1 MLKRGFD
8 ILSAAS
14 VMIVS
19 SPVWLVIAI
28 LIKAHD
34 GGPVFYRQ
42 IRTGLG
48 GRTFG
53 ILKFRSMVQNADMI
67 GGYSTA
73 DNDSR
78 ITPIGRFIRRTS
90 LDELPQLF
98 NVLRGD
104 MSVVGPRPDVPEQR
118 SLYSAEEFDKRNRVR
133 PGITGLAQATMRSTA
148 TPEERKR
155 LDLEYVDQAS
165 LLLDMKILA
174 LTVRQVLT
182 KGGN

>member
-1 MLKRGFD
+1 MLKRCFD
-8 ILSAAS
+8 ILSAAC
-14 VMIVS
+14 VLIVS
-19 SPVWLVIAI
+19 TPVWLVIAI
-28 LIKAHD
+28 LIKIHD

-42 IRTGLG
+42 MRTGLG

-53 ILKFRSMVQNADMI
+53 ILKFRSMVQDADKI
-67 GGYSTA
+67 GGYSTM
-73 DNDSR
+73 DDDFR
-78 ITPIGRFIRRTS
+78 ITPIGKFIRRTS

-118 SLYSAEEFDKRNRVR
+118 SLYSAEEFDKRNSVR

-155 LDLEYVDQAS
+155 LDLEYVDQAG